1 MVTNLKLKLLLKDR
15 TGILA
20 SLAALMAG
28 EQFNIS
34 ALDVEREGGKATLYL
49 EAEGSEDGR
58 RKLIDSIAALPDL
71 LDIAIIQTM
80 PHEKREKR
88 MQILLDSVSDGIL
101 FIDETGCIILMNS
114 VAYNVLGIT
123 PENSLGKKITDL
135 ELPDYTVLECL
146 SGKSFLNVK
155 KDIITRTGR
164 LQFFVTCRPITDREG
179 RIIGAVEIMKDM
191 KEIKSLANALLQP
204 RKITFSDIIGE
215 NRAVKDA
222 LSFAHKVARTESY
235 ISIQGESGT
244 GKELFAAAIHSA
256 SGRSGPFVPV
266 NCAALPET
274 LLESELFGFVGGSFT
289 GANKD
294 GKPGLFEVAQG
305 GTIFLDEIT
314 ELPLPLQSKLLR
326 ALQEKTVRRIGG
338 TRELAINARLI
349 TATNKRLEQMVRE
362 RTFREDLYYR
372 INVLPIHIP
381 PLRERPEDIPLLAEH
396 FLLQLNAILDKPIKG
411 FTREALAA
419 LANHS
424 WPGNVRELRNVIER
438 AVILCNDENIDKDV
452 VLLSFAMDR
461 TIADI
466 RVQDQALPGGS
477 SLHAK
482 LQHYQNQ
489 LIEEAVASS
498 KSIRQAAIKLE
509 ISHTA
514 LLKKLKKS
522 TGKLETFD
530 TI

>member
-1 MVTNLKLKLLLKDR
+1 MATNLKLKLLFNDR
-15 TGILA
+15 AGVLAGLA
-20 SLAALMAG
+20 SLMAG

-34 ALDVEREGGKATLYL
+34 ALDVERDGGKATLCL
-49 EAEGSEDGR
+49 EAEGSEKGR
-58 RKLIDSIAALPDL
+58 QRLLEAIAALPDL
-71 LDIAIIQTM
+71 LDIAVIQTL

-101 FIDETGCIILMNS
+101 FIDEEGCIVLMNS
-114 VAYNVLGIT
+114 VAHQVLGTT
-123 PENSLGKKITDL
+123 PELSLGRRITDL
-135 ELPDYTVLECL
+135 QLPDYTVLESL
-146 SGKSFLNVK
+146 SGKSLRNVK
-155 KDIITRTGR
+155 KDIITKTGR
-164 LQFFVTCRPITDREG
+164 LQFFVTCKPITDREG

-204 RKITFSDIIGE
+204 RQITFSDIIGE
-215 NRAVKDA
+215 SRAVKDA
-222 LSFAHKVARTESY
+222 LSFAQKIARTDSY

-266 NCAALPET
+266 NCAALPEH

-289 GANKD
+289 GASKE

-338 TRELAINARLI
+338 TKELAVNARLI

-396 FLLQLNAILDKPIKG
+396 FLLQLNALLDKPIVG
-411 FTREALAA
+411 FTREALAR
-419 LANHS
+419 LAGHS

-438 AVILCNDENIDKDV
+438 AVILCTGEMIDHEV
-452 VLLSFAMDR
+452 VMLSFDLDR

-466 RVQDQALPGGS
+466 RGQGHALSDGE
-477 SLHAK
+477 SLHTMI
-482 LQHYQNQ
+482 QRYEQQ
-489 LIEEAVASS
+489 IIEEVIASS
-498 KSIRQAAIKLE
+498 KSIRQAAARLD

-514 LLKKLKKS
+514 LLKKLKK
-522 TGKLETFD
+522 LR
-530 TI
+530 

>member
-1 MVTNLKLKLLLKDR
+1 MKTNLKLKLLFNDR
-15 TGILA
+15 AGVLA
-20 SLAALMAG
+20 SLAGLMAG

-49 EAEGSEDGR
+49 EAEGTERGR
-58 RKLIDSIAALPDL
+58 QRLFEAISALPDL
-71 LDIAIIQTM
+71 LDIATIQTL

-101 FIDETGCIILMNS
+101 FIDEMGSIVLMNR
-114 VAYNVLGIT
+114 VAHQVLGIS
-123 PENSLGKKITDL
+123 PELSLGKRITDL
-135 ELPDYTVLECL
+135 QLPDYTVLECL

-155 KDIITRTGR
+155 KDIITKTGR
-164 LQFFVTCRPITDREG
+164 LQFFVTCKPITDREG

-191 KEIKSLANALLQP
+191 KEIKSLAHALLQP
-204 RKITFSDIIGE
+204 RQITFSDIIGE
-215 NRAVKDA
+215 SRAVKDA
-222 LSFAHKVARTESY
+222 LSFAQKIARTDSY

-266 NCAALPET
+266 NCAALPEH

-289 GANKD
+289 GASKE

-314 ELPLPLQSKLLR
+314 ELPLALQSKLLR

-338 TRELAINARLI
+338 TRELAVNARLI
-349 TATNKRLEQMVRE
+349 TATNKRLEQMVKE

-381 PLRERPEDIPLLAEH
+381 PLRERPEDMPLLAEH
-396 FLLQLNAILDKPIKG
+396 FLLQLGALLDKPIGG
-411 FTREALAA
+411 FTREGLAA
-419 LANHS
+419 LAGHT

-438 AVILCNDENIDKDV
+438 AAILCTGEKIDSDV
-452 VLLSFAMDR
+452 VMLSFDMDR
-461 TIADI
+461 TIAGI
-466 RVQDQALPGGS
+466 RGQGHTALTAGE
-477 SLHAK
+477 SLHSR
-482 LQHYQNQ
+482 LQRYEQQ
-489 LIEEAVASS
+489 IIEEAISSS
-498 KSIRQAAIKLE
+498 KSIRQAAVRMG

-514 LLKKLKKS
+514 LLKKLKK
-522 TGKLETFD
+522 
-530 TI
+530 IH